1 MFFLCVLNPA
11 EVTSNLEIRINPLQ
25 PGVAYLYPL
34 SIPPLSFLMFSEG
47 IIDKQHPAVM
57 D

>member
-47 IIDKQHPAVM
+47 IDKQHPAVM